1 VTTAEPLITEELATK
16 LTRFFAD
23 LGLQVPDAQHVAWT
37 LRERGIGLIDAARHR
52 AMVDEIV
59 YAGACFRANR
69 WRELAEAHEPVP
81 MILFCPACGG
91 RHIDQADAENGW
103 LNPPHRS
110 HLCAACGHIWRP
122 ADIPTVGV
130 EEIATRG
137 RLDVD
142 PPAEGA
148 PAPRELPT

>member
-1 VTTAEPLITEELATK
+1 MAEPLITEELATK

-23 LGLQVPDAQHVAWT
+23 LGLQIPDAQGVAWT
-37 LRERGIGLIDAARHR
+37 LRERGIGLLDAARQR

-59 YAGACFRANR
+59 YAGVCFRAR
-69 WRELAEAHEPVP
+69 HWRELAEAREPVP
-81 MILFCPACGG
+81 MIMFCPSCGS
-91 RHIDQADAENGW
+91 RHIDQADPDNGW

-122 ADIPTVGV
+122 ADIATVGV

-137 RLDVD
+137 RIDAD
-142 PPAEGA
+142 APAEAA
-148 PAPRELPT
+148 PASPELPA